1 MEKNLVQSRSLQFSI
16 NFQAV
21 AAQGETQS
29 EVEEEVVDNDLNES
43 TQYEHSEGTPS
54 CSQAPQQF
62 PRARNKGQKRRL
74 ELISNAVRELKDVNE
89 KLQMV
94 QTTTSSVVV
103 DDECDVMGKH
113 IAIQLRQL
121 PVDER
126 IRANFEIQRVL
137 MDFRLRNI
145 TRPQSTTSSST
156 LDVPI
161 SPNSSILDISNSY
174 IPEPRISDQREPSFL
189 INNDIITAAMSNSD
203 ITFMSLKN
211 NNI

>member
-1 MEKNLVQSRSLQFSI
+1 MNKNLVQYRSLQFFI
-16 NFQAV
+16 YFQAV
-21 AAQGETQS
+21 AVRGETQS
-29 EVEEEVVDNDLNES
+29 EAEEEGVDKDLNES
-43 TQYEHSEGTPS
+43 TQDEYSVSTPS

-62 PRARNKGQKRRL
+62 PRARNRGQKRRI

-103 DDECDVMGKH
+103 DDECDVIGKH

-126 IRANFEIQRVL
+126 IRANFEIQRVI

-145 TRPQSTTSSST
+145 TRPPQSTTSSST
-156 LDVPI
+156 MDVPI
-161 SPNSSILDISNSY
+161 SPNSILDISNSY
-174 IPEPRISDQREPSFL
+174 VQEPRLSDQSEPSYL

-203 ITFMSLKN
+203 ITFMS
-211 NNI
+211 